1 MLAKGFDRFNPTCE
15 GGMDG
20 RVTSGDDANDLAV
33 GKGDE
38 VDEHF

>member
-1 MLAKGFDRFNPTCE
+1 LLAKGFDRFNLACK

-20 RVTSGDDANDLAV
+20 RVTSGDDTDRLAV
-33 GKGDE
+33 GEMYE